1 MIGFELSPGGTGGL
15 PRQATPLAAF
25 FRQGGGTRVALA
37 QGVGGDVT
45 VWTEVG
51 PQHAACL
58 RLDNEDPNTRL
69 SWRETLIAELRNVY
83 PIGRMSLTGSWS
95 QLQTSGSGHSGS
107 YTGNRAISTG
117 STGAAASVTVD
128 RAEPYDLW
136 INYTGRTNGG
146 YLRVDI
152 DGSQALVNEIVDPDQ
167 LGFKAFPTYSVSDLT
182 RRQSVK
188 VASGLIGSHD
198 VSFRLGGTATPG
210 GNVIMVEAVVISG
223 ALNDPDILPPLW
235 TAGATYAMGD
245 EVQFGGTFYAARGNG
260 VSGTAG
266 PTHTG
271 GIGSDGALD
280 WRADNR
286 PTYPELVAI
295 DYASEREYAVRFD
308 VAGDTTE
315 LGGQTHGNEVVNARS
330 IMLDGSVWVPNEA
343 GNGLSLGTQVTL
355 VEDLTWQTHAGVT
368 VGNCQLSRSVTPG
381 AVSHSA
387 ELTGTGPDMDVAWFY
402 TSMLPIIRWDGESKS
417 TVTDTV
423 HVPTHASVNL
433 ADFEGEVPTNR
444 DFPAQTRMGLTG
456 QVRDAVL
463 LYGHESA
470 ILPTTTISL
479 AKLDSFLRPNIDG
492 RSEGGGQDWTAKG
505 YVIASAPGGL
515 RIESGDTFGFSSR
528 HVLAVS

>member
-25 FRQGGGTRVALA
+25 FRQGGGNQVALA

-51 PQHAACL
+51 PHHAACL
-58 RLDNEDPNTRL
+58 RLDSENPNTRL

-83 PIGRMSLTGSWS
+83 PVGRMSLTGSWS
-95 QLQTSGSGHSGS
+95 QMQTSGSGRSGS

-146 YLRVDI
+146 YVRVDI
-152 DGSQALVNEIVDPDQ
+152 DGSQALVNEIADPDQ
-167 LGFKAFPTYSVSDLT
+167 LGYKAFPTYAATDLT

-188 VASGLIGSHD
+188 VASGLTGAHD
-198 VSFRLGGTATPG
+198 VSFRLGGTASPG
-210 GNVIMVEAVVISG
+210 GNVIMVEAAVISG
-223 ALNDPDILPPLW
+223 ALGDPDILPPFW
-235 TAGATYAMGD
+235 TEGASYAMGD

-260 VSGTAG
+260 VSGIVG

-271 GIGSDGALD
+271 GVGSDGALD
-280 WRADNR
+280 WKADNR
-286 PTYPELVAI
+286 PTYPEFVAI

-315 LGGQTHGNEVVNARS
+315 LGGQTHGNETVNARS
-330 IMLDGSVWVPNEA
+330 IMLDGSEWVPTET
-343 GNGLSLGTQVTL
+343 GSGLSLGSQIMF
-355 VEDLTWQTHAGVT
+355 VEDLTWQTQAGAP
-368 VGNCQLSRSVTPG
+368 VGSCQLARTVTPG
-381 AVSHSA
+381 AISHSA
-387 ELTGTGPDMDVAWFY
+387 ELTGTGPRMDIAWFY
-402 TSMLPIIRWDGESKS
+402 TSMLPIIRWDGESQS

-423 HVPTHASVNL
+423 HVPSHATVNL
-433 ADFEGEVPTNR
+433 ADFAGQTPTNR

-456 QVRDAVL
+456 QVSGAVL

-470 ILPTTTISL
+470 ILPTTTISM

-492 RSEGGGQDWTAKG
+492 RSESGSQDWTAKG
-505 YVIASAPGGL
+505 YVIATAPGGL
-515 RIESGDTFGFSSR
+515 RIENGDKIGFSSR
-528 HVLAVS
+528 HVLAVT